1 MNYNFASIKG
11 LGPGSLPFLR
21 KIHKARRAENFSG
34 NEQNSSSVKV
44 FEQNFEQNKR
54 FLRAVPAG
62 KISHFTSRIYPSLEY
77 SRLSALR
84 PLAASSGSAETA
96 VFSGEINPK
105 YFMLFYSSLFTTV
118 TNLGFKYILFYCFYC
133 SERVTLVP
141 WNNLKYLWSILAIE
155 SFHAVCSWPNALR
168 IS

>member
-62 KISHFTSRIYPSLEY
+62 KISHFTSRIYPSLEH
-77 SRLSALR
+77 SSKQRERRDGCILR
-84 PLAASSGSAETA
+84 RDKPEVFYA
-96 VFSGEINPK
+96 V
-105 YFMLFYSSLFTTV
+105 L
-118 TNLGFKYILFYCFYC
+118 
-133 SERVTLVP
+133 
-141 WNNLKYLWSILAIE
+141 LK
-155 SFHAVCSWPNALR
+155 SFHYRYKLGL
-168 IS
+168 